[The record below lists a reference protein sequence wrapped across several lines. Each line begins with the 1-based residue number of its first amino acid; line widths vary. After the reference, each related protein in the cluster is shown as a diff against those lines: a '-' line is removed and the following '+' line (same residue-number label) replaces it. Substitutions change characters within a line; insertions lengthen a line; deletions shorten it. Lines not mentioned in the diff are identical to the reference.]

1 MVTQLRHEA
10 FGSNEMRPNGVESGS
25 SDASYEGPIGVLK
38 ANLRSLQERSCP
50 EAGSVESP
58 EEGTSDDPLGYPV
71 ARLPTT

>member
-10 FGSNEMRPNGVESGS
+10 FGSNEMRHNGVESGS

-50 EAGSVESP
+50 E
-58 EEGTSDDPLGYPV
+58 EGTSDDPLGYPV